1 MSKSKDE
8 HVKGAIALGYRS
20 DKDGAPKILA
30 KGYGKTAEE
39 IIKKAEENGIF
50 IKEDKALF
58 DSMKRLN
65 VGDEIPPKLYYA
77 AAEIIAYVYK
87 INNKK
92 LGLENA

>member
-1 MSKSKDE
+1 MSEYDQE
-8 HVKGAIALGYRS
+8 NIKGAIALGYRP

-30 KGYGKTAEE
+30 KGFGKTAEE
-39 IIKKAEENGIF
+39 IINTAEKNGIF
-50 IKEDKALF
+50 VKEDKALF
-58 DSMKRLN
+58 NSMKRLN

-92 LGLENA
+92 LGI